1 MKRAVFLSI
10 FILLALLISPKSNYS
25 YAQENVVETD
35 TPIGESA
42 TATKSAP
49 TVEKVNYELPYPGM
63 LPDNPFYF
71 LKVIRD
77 GIVKM
82 LINDNL
88 KRARF
93 SLESGE
99 KRMYA
104 AKLLVEKNKDELA
117 VETIS
122 KSNNYLNDAVK
133 AIGIYIN
140 ANPKSTDAKQFLHQ
154 FDTAV
159 LKHMEIAGEIKD
171 KVDKKYQSSFSNE
184 QKRMKKVEQSVKGLL
199 LNR

>member
-1 MKRAVFLSI
+1 MF
-10 FILLALLISPKSNYS
+10 LALLVFPRSDSF
-25 YAQENVVETD
+25 AQENVVETE
-35 TPIGESA
+35 TPIGESE
-42 TATKSAP
+42 TATESAP
-49 TVEKVNYELPYPGM
+49 TVTKVNYELPYPGM

-82 LINDNL
+82 LINDDL

-104 AKLLVEKNKDELA
+104 GKLLVEKNKDELA

-122 KSNNYLNDAVK
+122 KSNNYLDDALK
-133 AIGIYIN
+133 AIVIYMK
-140 ANPKSTDAKQFLHQ
+140 AHPKNTDAKQFLHQ
-154 FDTAV
+154 FDSAV
-159 LKHMEIAGEIKD
+159 RKHMEIAGEIKD
-171 KVDKKYQSSFSNE
+171 KVDKNYQNLFAKE
-184 QKRMKKVEQSVKGLL
+184 QERMKKIEQSVKGLL
-199 LNR
+199 LSS